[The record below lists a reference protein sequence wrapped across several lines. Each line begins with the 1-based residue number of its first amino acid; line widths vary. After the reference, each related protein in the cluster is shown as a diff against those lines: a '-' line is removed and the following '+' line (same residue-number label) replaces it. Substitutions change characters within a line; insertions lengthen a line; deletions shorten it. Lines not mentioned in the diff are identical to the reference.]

1 MSTAPFHRY
10 GLNWPADTDPLD
22 VELYCIRKGENW
34 CVKNGKSLFYH
45 YKQCEV
51 LLWPEDHHHRWSDL
65 TLKEILGNQITVLMG
80 ASDTGKTY
88 SMVRFA
94 LVDFFAFPYNTL
106 TIVSSTDSRGLE
118 LRIWGK
124 IKELFNRSKDLRP
137 DLPGFVIDSQK
148 AITPDEV
155 DDTGERARTLT
166 KGIICV
172 PCVQGSNYVGLG
184 KYIGIK
190 PPNSPGKQDGRLRHL
205 GDEVQAMK
213 GTFLDAYA
221 NWMGKPD
228 FKGVMSG
235 NPTDPLDPLG
245 KAAEPLD
252 GWDNQKEPDKTATWE
267 SRFYGARVVN
277 LVGTDS
283 PNFDAPKDQPLKYPE
298 LISWKK
304 IEAVA
309 KTWGKDSLQYYSQ
322 CVGVMKPG
330 FAGKRVITREICR
343 LNKASDV
350 AIWEGSDRTRIY
362 AIDPAYGGG
371 DRCVAGMVEFGE
383 DINGTTVIMVDKPK
397 VVPISLRLNVT
408 PEEQIAEF
416 VYHDARQMS
425 VSDENIFYDSFGKGT
440 VGFAFAKRF
449 GSNPPIPVESGGSPT
464 DRPVRHDLSTRD
476 EKSGQLRLKTC
487 NEHYRKRITELWF
500 SVRYVI
506 ECGQMRG
513 MTDDVIDEGCMREY
527 RVVGGD
533 AKIEV
538 ETKDELK
545 DRMGKSPDLFDWL
558 AIAVEGCRQRGFRI
572 QRLGET
578 VENKANSIM
587 SWYVNE
593 QKQNAS
599 RRLRSELKYT

>member
-1 MSTAPFHRY
+1 MSTFLKY
-10 GLNWPADTDPLD
+10 GLNWPAETDHLD
-22 VELYCIRKGENW
+22 IELYCIRKGEVW
-34 CVKNGKSLFYH
+34 CKAQGRSLFDH
-45 YKQCEV
+45 YKQAET

-65 TLKEILGNQITVLMG
+65 TLRSILDNQITVLMG

-94 LVDFFAFPYNTL
+94 LVDFFAFPFNTL

-124 IKELFNRSKDLRP
+124 IKELFNRAKDIRP
-137 DLPGFVIDSQK
+137 DLNGFVIDSQK

-155 DDTGERARTLT
+155 DETGERARTLT

-190 PPNSPGKQDGRLRHL
+190 PPNSAGKQDGRLRHL

-245 KAAEPLD
+245 KAAEPVD
-252 GWDNQKEPDKTATWE
+252 GWDNQKEPDKTSTWT
-267 SRFYGARVVN
+267 SRFYGAMVVN

-283 PNFDAPKDQPLKYPE
+283 PNFDYSRDQELKYPE

-304 IEAVA
+304 IDAVA
-309 KTWGKDSLQYYSQ
+309 KTWGKESLQYYSQ
-322 CVGVMKPG
+322 CVGVMKSG
-330 FAGKRVITREICR
+330 FAGRRVITREICR
-343 LNKASDV
+343 LNNSTEDV
-350 AIWEGSDRTRIY
+350 IWEGSDRTRIY

-371 DRCVAGMVEFGE
+371 DRCVAGMVEFGM
-383 DINGTTVIMVDKPK
+383 DIRGTMTINMEPPR
-397 VVPISLRLNVT
+397 VVPISLKSSLT

-416 VYHDARQMS
+416 VHHDARQLG

-440 VGFAFAKRF
+440 VGFAFSKKF
-449 GSNPPIPVESGGSPT
+449 GSNPPIPVESGGKPT
-464 DRPVRHDLSTRD
+464 SRPVRHDLTTVD
-476 EKSGQLRLKTC
+476 EKTGQIRLKTC
-487 NEHYRKRITELWF
+487 DEHYRKRITELWF
-500 SVRYVI
+500 SVRYVV

-513 MTDDVIDEGCMREY
+513 MTEDVIDEGCMREY
-527 RVVGGD
+527 RVVGAE

-545 DRMGKSPDLFDWL
+545 DRMGRSPDLFDWL
-558 AIAVEGCRQRGFRI
+558 AIAVEGCRQRGFKI

-578 VENKANSIM
+578 PDSKNNQIM
-587 SWYVNE
+587 DWYLNE
-593 QKQNAS
+593 QKQNFS
-599 RRLRSELKYT
+599 KRKRGELKFS